1 MLFQLAGLLENKKLM
16 IIGKKE
22 TDLPLGNSMSRSQI
36 NGKMKECI
44 ILFNNKLLSAAK
56 LWLSEKVFYPP
67 EVCFY

>member
-1 MLFQLAGLLENKKLM
+1 
-16 IIGKKE
+16 
-22 TDLPLGNSMSRSQI
+22 MSRSQI

-67 EVCFY
+67 EVYFYCLSEMHKNSSLE